1 MSRGLRLGRLCIWA
15 LFAALV
21 VAGAAGIRIDTDIN
35 RFILAGT
42 ADPQLRVAEALQRG
56 AGGRTVLIALH
67 AADTEAAARASRT
80 LAAALRASGDFA
92 GAHNGDASQV
102 LADAEFLVA
111 HRYQL
116 SDGVTPATFSEESL
130 RAALQRAA
138 AMLQDSRAWLV
149 EQLLP
154 RDLTL
159 ETLHVVEQWQGSAR
173 LPLRHGVWFTPDGR
187 ALLLAVTRAAGD
199 DAEGQDAAAAAIR
212 AAAAPLQAAD
222 ASLTMQYSGLG
233 MLAAEARAATRTRV
247 ERLGVAS
254 AALVTLILWL
264 GYRRLLPVVYSL
276 IPVALGLSAG
286 LLATFA
292 LFGDVNLLAIAF
304 ACILIDEGSDY
315 PSYLLTQ
322 SRTGETVGS
331 EAVRIWPTLRLA
343 VLTSAAAFAVLVF
356 AQFRG
361 LQQLAVLCGIGL
373 LVAGGAARWLVPE
386 LLGRQRRVT
395 WSPPRLPSVARL
407 LPAQP
412 AVAQPARGV
421 RWLLP
426 AAGVVAAV
434 AVLAAL
440 PLWND
445 DVSAINPLPPP
456 RIAQDRELR
465 AAAGLAADGT
475 TLAFSAPDAE
485 SVLQAQEAWLPAL
498 RALREQGQLTRY
510 DLAARYLPSRQAQ
523 AARLAA
529 IPAADVLREHLQRAA
544 QSTAFDADAFA
555 PFVAEASGAAAPLAP
570 DDLPEGALRQRLG
583 GLLLA
588 VDGRWT
594 GLVTIEGT
602 ASRDAVLTS
611 ARQAI
616 GDRGVEVALFEP
628 RQRLIDVL
636 RAVRERLLA
645 LLVLCVAAV
654 WGVIAAHH
662 RSAPL
667 ALRIMLPVA
676 IALLLTA
683 ALSRLVLGPLTVFNV
698 VALMLVL
705 GVLTNYS
712 LFVHTPPPHDVAAAA
727 SGGVDRSYTVFSLL
741 IASGTT
747 IAVFGALAASGI
759 GVVESVGRTVVIG
772 IIAGLAWIVATKN
785 VATASPRPDASVP

>member
-1 MSRGLRLGRLCIWA
+1 MSRGLRLGVWA
-15 LFAALV
+15 LCGALV
-21 VAGAAGIRIDTDIN
+21 IAGATAIRIDTDIN
-35 RFILAGT
+35 RFILAGA
-42 ADPQLRVAEALQRG
+42 ADPQLRVAEALQRD
-56 AGGRTVLIALH
+56 AGGRTVLIALR
-67 AADTEAAARASRT
+67 AADTEAAARASRA
-80 LAAALRASGDFA
+80 LAAALRASGVFA

-116 SDGVTPATFSEESL
+116 SDRVTPATFGEDAL
-130 RAALQRAA
+130 RTALQRAA

-154 RDLTL
+154 RDPTL
-159 ETLHVVEQWQGSAR
+159 ETLHVAEQWQGGAR
-173 LPLRHGVWFTPDGR
+173 LPLRHGVWFTADGR

-199 DAEGQDAAAAAIR
+199 EAEGQQAAAEAIR

-222 ASLTMQYSGLG
+222 ASLAVQYSGLG
-233 MLAAEARAATRTRV
+233 LLAAEARAATRTRV

-254 AALVTLILWL
+254 ALLVTLILWL
-264 GYRRLLPVVYSL
+264 GYRRPLPVVYSL
-276 IPVALGLSAG
+276 LPVALGLSAG

-322 SRTGETVGS
+322 SRTGETVGA
-331 EAVRIWPTLRLA
+331 EAARIWPTLRLA

-361 LQQLAVLCGIGL
+361 LQQLAVLCCTGL

-386 LLGRQRRVT
+386 LLGPQRRVT
-395 WSPPRLPSVARL
+395 WSPPRLTAAARL
-407 LPAQP
+407 LATPSRAAQS
-412 AVAQPARGV
+412 ARWA

-426 AAGVVAAV
+426 MAGVAAAV

-445 DVSAINPLPPP
+445 DVSAINPLPPQ
-456 RIAQDRELR
+456 RIAQDRDLR

-475 TLAFSAPDAE
+475 TLAFSGPDAE
-485 SVLQAQEAWLPAL
+485 SVLLAQEAWLPAL
-498 RALREQGQLTRY
+498 RALREQGQLARY
-510 DLAARYLPSRQAQ
+510 DLAARYLPSRHAQ
-523 AARLAA
+523 AARSAA
-529 IPAADVLREHLQRAA
+529 IPPADALRERLQRAA
-544 QSTAFDADAFA
+544 QSTGFDAEAFA
-555 PFVAEASGAAAPLAP
+555 PFVAEASRAAAPLTP
-570 DDLPEGALRQRLG
+570 GDLPEGALRLRVS
-583 GLLLA
+583 GLLLP
-588 VDGRWT
+588 VDGRWV
-594 GLVTIEGT
+594 GLVTLDGA
-602 ASRDAVLTS
+602 ASREALLAS
-611 ARQAI
+611 ARQAA
-616 GDRGVEVALFEP
+616 GDRGVDVAAFEP

-636 RAVRERLLA
+636 HAVRERLLM
-645 LLVLCVAAV
+645 LLALCVTAV
-654 WGVIAAHH
+654 WAVIAVHH
-662 RSAPL
+662 RSAAL

-676 IALLLTA
+676 TALLLTA
-683 ALSRLVLGPLTVFNV
+683 ALSRIALGPLTVFNV
-698 VALMLVL
+698 VALLLLL

-712 LFVHTPPPHDVAAAA
+712 LFVHAPPRDATAA
-727 SGGVDRSYTVFSLL
+727 GGVDRSYTVFSLL

-747 IAVFGALAASGI
+747 LAVFGALAVSGI

-772 IIAGLAWIVATKN
+772 IIAGLAWIVATKP
-785 VATASPRPDASVP
+785 VAAASPRAEAPVP